1 MNSFDPASE
10 KWRQLCFHDLKN
22 VVLKTEKKKKE
33 RKSLSD
39 HVMLSETRHILDNV
53 SPANRV
59 MQCGCPV
66 FSCII
71 FFEIICLFFLSI
83 KVILLVWFIFS

>member
-1 MNSFDPASE
+1 MKRFDPPSE

-22 VVLKTEKKKKE
+22 LVLKREKKK
-33 RKSLSD
+33 KSLSD
-39 HVMLSETRHILDNV
+39 HVILSETRHILDNV

-59 MQCGCPV
+59 MPCGCQG

-71 FFEIICLFFLSI
+71 FFSDNLSLFLSI
-83 KVILLVWFIFS
+83 KVILLVGFIFS